1 MSDIFMLVG
10 LGNPGSRYENNR
22 HNIGFMAVDEIV
34 RRHRFSAWRKKFDGL
49 ICDSVIG
56 DTRVYALKP
65 QTFMNLSGNAVQAL
79 AAFYK
84 IRPENIIVF
93 YDELDLVPGKL
104 RVRQGGGANG
114 HNGLKSIDA
123 HLGQN
128 YWRVRLGIGRPPEK
142 EQVTS
147 YVLGD
152 FSKSDALW
160 LDKLL
165 PVIAEEFPLLLQKK
179 DVMFM
184 TNIARAM
191 QPEKEKPPR
200 ETTGEGENG

>member
-1 MSDIFMLVG
+1 MLVG
-10 LGNPGSRYENNR
+10 LGNPGNQYENNR

-49 ICDSVIG
+49 LCDAVIG
-56 DTRVYALKP
+56 DVKVYALKP
-65 QTFMNLSGNAVQAL
+65 QTFMNLSGNAVQAM

-104 RVRQGGGANG
+104 RVRKGGGANG

-142 EQVTS
+142 EQVTG
-147 YVLGD
+147 YVLGN
-152 FSKSDALW
+152 FSKADALW

-165 PVIAEEFPLLLQKK
+165 PVIAEEFPLLLQKN
-179 DVMFM
+179 DAMFM

-191 QPEKEKPPR
+191 QPEKPKPAPKKPPQ
-200 ETTGEGENG
+200 EKTEEGQNG

>member
-1 MSDIFMLVG
+1 MSDIFMVVG

-22 HNIGFMAVDEIV
+22 HNIGFMAVDDIV
-34 RRHRFSAWRKKFDGL
+34 RRHRFSAWRKKFDGVF
-49 ICDSVIG
+49 CEAVIG
-56 DTRVYALKP
+56 DAKIYALKP

-142 EQVTS
+142 EQVTA

-152 FSKSDALW
+152 FAKADALW

-165 PVIAEEFPLLLQKK
+165 PVIAEEFPLLLQKN
-179 DVMFM
+179 DAMFM
-184 TNIARAM
+184 TNVARAM
-191 QPEKEKPPR
+191 QPEKPKPPQ
-200 ETTGEGENG
+200 EKTKQGENG

>member
-1 MSDIFMLVG
+1 L
-10 LGNPGSRYENNR
+10 L
-22 HNIGFMAVDEIV
+22 
-34 RRHRFSAWRKKFDGL
+34 
-49 ICDSVIG
+49 CDAVIG
-56 DTRVYALKP
+56 DVKVYALKP
-65 QTFMNLSGNAVQAL
+65 QTFMNLSGNAVQAM

-128 YWRVRLGIGRPPEK
+128 YRRVRLGIGRPPEK
-142 EQVTS
+142 EQVTG
-147 YVLGD
+147 YVLGN
-152 FSKSDALW
+152 FSKADALW

-165 PVIAEEFPLLLQKK
+165 PVIAEEFPLLLQKN
-179 DVMFM
+179 DAMFM
-184 TNIARAM
+184 TNVARAT
-191 QPEKEKPPR
+191 QPEKPKPAPEKPPQDKMPQE
-200 ETTGEGENG
+200 ETK